1 MNNIVSVKTNF
12 TSGQV
17 SPSLYARGDL
27 GVYANGARKLENV
40 IIFPTGGVSRRAG
53 LRFLNEISEP
63 CRLVAFEFNTEQTYL
78 LCFEPSLLKV
88 FKEGQKIAE
97 LEAPWT
103 AAQLANINWTQSADT
118 LLVVHPEV
126 APRQISRN
134 QDENWT
140 VSEWEYYE
148 KDGSV
153 YCPYYNF
160 YQKKVSLTP
169 SGSSGTVKLSASED
183 LFDEFFVGSRI
194 RINNGEGV
202 IVSVNSPREVSLS
215 VSKALNGT
223 GASSEWEESAFSR
236 RRGYPY
242 AVTFHQDR
250 LVVGGAYSL
259 PNHLWLSK
267 SSDLFNFDIGTG
279 LDDEAIDFAILS
291 DQVNAIT
298 NVVSTRHLL
307 VFTTGAEW
315 MVSGDPLTPSSIQ
328 LTRQTSVGS
337 YNKFSLPPQNVD
349 GATLFI
355 SQSGRQLREFLYAD
369 VEQAY
374 QARDLTLLS
383 SDIINKPCDIGY
395 HQDESVLY
403 IVGEDGAASCLTSY
417 RSEEV
422 NAWSRLKTDGSF
434 LNVAVIGSEVYFAV
448 RRGDLVSL
456 EVMEAGLYADCSLK
470 LRSETA
476 QVVWSGLDYLEG
488 REVTVVAD
496 GSPVGEFV
504 VTSGQITL
512 YEPASEIV
520 AGLPYRHLIEP
531 LPYMVDTAAPYPPKA
546 VRMIGGIFRLLESRA
561 LNLDIGSGY
570 GEVPLPRDFGGRLLD
585 AEPSNYTGDVSVK
598 AVGWNRDLQKPLW
611 SIMSSKPCP
620 FTLLGAVVEVKIKQ

>member
-1 MNNIVSVKTNF
+1 
-12 TSGQV
+12 
-17 SPSLYARGDL
+17 
-27 GVYANGARKLENV
+27 
-40 IIFPTGGVSRRAG
+40 
-53 LRFLNEISEP
+53 
-63 CRLVAFEFNTEQTYL
+63 
-78 LCFEPSLLKV
+78 
-88 FKEGQKIAE
+88 
-97 LEAPWT
+97 
-103 AAQLANINWTQSADT
+103 
-118 LLVVHPEV
+118 
-126 APRQISRN
+126 
-134 QDENWT
+134 
-140 VSEWEYYE
+140 
-148 KDGSV
+148 
-153 YCPYYNF
+153 
-160 YQKKVSLTP
+160 
-169 SGSSGTVKLSASED
+169 
-183 LFDEFFVGSRI
+183 
-194 RINNGEGV
+194 
-202 IVSVNSPREVSLS
+202 
-215 VSKALNGT
+215 
-223 GASSEWEESAFSR
+223 
-236 RRGYPY
+236 
-242 AVTFHQDR
+242 
-250 LVVGGAYSL
+250 
-259 PNHLWLSK
+259 
-267 SSDLFNFDIGTG
+267 
-279 LDDEAIDFAILS
+279 
-291 DQVNAIT
+291 
-298 NVVSTRHLL
+298 
-307 VFTTGAEW
+307 

-561 LNLDIGSGY
+561 LNLNIGSGY